1 MTINRRTFVVGGLAG
16 AGTVAVA
23 SVYIIGIRANDA
35 VESLIRSSFPD
46 EYFDPREL
54 ADFASAAVRRHG
66 GFSRGQVLA
75 MENSL
80 VRQLTDK
87 LTDRDVRSE
96 PEAIVTDFIRSS
108 DVLDPD
114 RTDRS
119 SYFAFA
125 DPYEVGCSNPLASY
139 SDAMLDWPETVYS

>member
-1 MTINRRTFVVGGLAG
+1 MTINRRTFVVSGLVG
-16 AGTVAVA
+16 AGTVAAA
-23 SVYIIGIRANDA
+23 SVYTMGISANDA

-66 GFSRGQVLA
+66 PFSRGQVLA
-75 MENSL
+75 MENPL
-80 VRQLTDK
+80 VWQLTDK

-108 DVLDPD
+108 DVLDPN
-114 RTDRS
+114 RTGQS

-125 DPYEVGCSNPLASY
+125 DPYEVGCSNPLPGY
-139 SDAMLDWPETVYS
+139 SAAALDWPETVYS